1 MAANKWMARLQKLE
15 GAVLDT
21 AQNPYLSGLD
31 TPSPSFNFIYGK
43 NWLMPFGFST
53 IFYGPPAGGK
63 SLLTNAIIGHLHKTD
78 PEAIAVKYNTE
89 LRELGQL
96 TDHDAKI
103 WGIDRD
109 RYVAFNTNKPDEIFD
124 PIVNQIN
131 ADCQEGSPI
140 KLIIIDSMSNI
151 AGRRSLNADSINT
164 MQIGDE
170 AATLQ
175 AGLKMIMPVY
185 RKHKIHL
192 IMTVQVRDEMDP
204 LQKMRGN
211 DTKMAASWYLKH
223 AAEYYVNIERDDT
236 KNGKSD
242 LLDNNYVET
251 MGSSINDPKKM
262 EISGHRIRFQMKKS
276 SVHAPGRSGALTFD
290 YRKGIINTHEEVFLL
305 GTTRGVIQRPN
316 NVTYTYKNDSWR
328 GMPAM
333 LEAIKNSQELYD
345 SILKDVKEIDVL
357 SMTE

>member
-1 MAANKWMARLQKLE
+1 
-15 GAVLDT
+15 
-21 AQNPYLSGLD
+21 
-31 TPSPSFNFIYGK
+31 
-43 NWLMPFGFST
+43 
-53 IFYGPPAGGK
+53 
-63 SLLTNAIIGHLHKTD
+63 
-78 PEAIAVKYNTE
+78 
-89 LRELGQL
+89 
-96 TDHDAKI
+96 
-103 WGIDRD
+103 
-109 RYVAFNTNKPDEIFD
+109 
-124 PIVNQIN
+124 
-131 ADCQEGSPI
+131 
-140 KLIIIDSMSNI
+140 
-151 AGRRSLNADSINT
+151 

-242 LLDNNYVET
+242 LLDNNYLET

-305 GTTRGVIQRPN
+305 GTTRGVIQ
-316 NVTYTYKNDSWR
+316 NDSWR
-328 GMPAM
+328 VMPAM

-345 SILKDVKEIDVL
+345 NILKDVKEIDIL